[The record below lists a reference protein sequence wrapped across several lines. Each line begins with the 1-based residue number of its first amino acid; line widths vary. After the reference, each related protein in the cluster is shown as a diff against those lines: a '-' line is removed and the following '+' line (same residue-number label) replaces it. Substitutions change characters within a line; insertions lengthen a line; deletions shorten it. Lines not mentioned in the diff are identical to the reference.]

1 MAAADVP
8 GDALRQVGARPHTNE
23 GTSVQGLGTEVPFLC
38 PRGASENQPSVSD
51 QHTASADAHARN
63 LFTRRVDR
71 DVDAARAP
79 HLHALQA
86 DDLGEPFTR
95 PNQPMPEQL
104 PPPVPPAAP
113 PPRTLPIAQHDLA

>member
-51 QHTASADAHARN
+51 HHTASADAHARN

-71 DVDAARAP
+71 DADAARAP
-79 HLHALQA
+79 HPHALH
-86 DDLGEPFTR
+86 
-95 PNQPMPEQL
+95 
-104 PPPVPPAAP
+104 
-113 PPRTLPIAQHDLA
+113 PRELASTLPRANQSTTSQIVTPGPPSPSRRT

>member
-71 DVDAARAP
+71 DGDAARAAQLP
-79 HLHALQA
+79 ALPA
-86 DDLGEPFTR
+86 DVPGGTVKRAD
-95 PNQPMPEQL
+95 QPMPE
-104 PPPVPPAAP
+104 
-113 PPRTLPIAQHDLA
+113 